1 MRLLDIYKILDSH
14 TRKEW
19 WGEGHALINRDGL
32 ALRDDVCVATSTG
45 CKTREHLVE

>member
-1 MRLLDIYKILDSH
+1 MWLLGIYKILDRR
-14 TRKEW
+14 TRKE
-19 WGEGHALINRDGL
+19 GGGGDAVINRDGW